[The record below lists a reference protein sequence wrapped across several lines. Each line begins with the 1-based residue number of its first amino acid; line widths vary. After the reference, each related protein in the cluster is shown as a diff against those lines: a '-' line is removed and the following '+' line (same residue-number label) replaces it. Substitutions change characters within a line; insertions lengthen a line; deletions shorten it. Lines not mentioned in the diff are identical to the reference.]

1 MSIKD
6 LEEEFKLKPIAIDK
20 SMVGYRAQQR
30 FVKKVKPTPDSKKFK
45 RPNKWWRYAWKI
57 QRKPMLL

>member
-6 LEEEFKLKPIAIDK
+6 LEEEFKLKPIAKDK
-20 SMVGYRAQQR
+20 SMVGNRAQQR

-45 RPNKWWRYAWKI
+45 RPNKWWR
-57 QRKPMLL
+57 